1 MSDEVKDEKASDGVE
16 RRSFLKC
23 MAWAGTGLV
32 WAMNAGVL
40 TSCSLLP
47 GAKQKGVF
55 SFVQISDSHIG
66 FNKEPNQNV
75 TKTFQEAV
83 DRINALEEQPA
94 FLIHTG
100 DITQLS
106 TPDQFDRCSRARRR
120 ARCITFPA
128 SMTCS
133 RMTEKSISSDMA
145 RELRARGGKA
155 SIIKECTLS
164 A

>member
-1 MSDEVKDEKASDGVE
+1 MSDKEKSERESNGVE

-47 GAKQKGVF
+47 GARQKGVF

-106 TPDQFDRCSRARRR
+106 TPDQFDTA
-120 ARCITFPA
+120 TQVL
-128 SMTCS
+128 
-133 RMTEKSISSDMA
+133 KSA
-145 RELRARGGKA
+145 
-155 SIIKECTLS
+155 
-164 A
+164 

>member
-1 MSDEVKDEKASDGVE
+1 MSDEVKNEKESNGVE

-32 WAMNAGVL
+32 WVMNAGVL

-66 FNKEPNQNV
+66 FNKEPNQDV

-83 DRINALEEQPA
+83 NRINALEEHQPA
-94 FLIHTG
+94 F
-100 DITQLS
+100 
-106 TPDQFDRCSRARRR
+106 RRLR
-120 ARCITFPA
+120 LPVLFLHGACGSA
-128 SMTCS
+128 S
-133 RMTEKSISSDMA
+133 A
-145 RELRARGGKA
+145 PG
-155 SIIKECTLS
+155 
-164 A
+164 